1 MKKEK
6 KEEDK
11 LKIRNSRKT
20 YIPIYFMMFV
30 LALIIAYILNSGKP
44 LNDLAFRLASVFVVV
59 VFIATEIH
67 RLGNSYEINDNSII
81 HKSGYFNITS
91 RRLEFGA
98 ISDSD
103 VQQSI
108 WQRLFSYGNVEIH
121 LFSKEN
127 KTVVKNINHPFKF
140 IDFLQEKMNNNPRG
154 GRR

>member
-1 MKKEK
+1 MV
-6 KEEDK
+6 
-11 LKIRNSRKT
+11 
-20 YIPIYFMMFV
+20 YIIV
-30 LALIIAYILNSGKP
+30 SEKP
-44 LNDLAFRLASVFVVV
+44 LNDLAIKLALI
-59 VFIATEIH
+59 FIVITLISTEIH

-108 WQRLFSYGNVEIH
+108 WQRIFSYGNVEIH

-127 KTVVKNINHPFKF
+127 KTVVRNINHPYKF
-140 IDFLQEKMNNNPRG
+140 VDFLQEKMNNNPRG